1 MKIKMFPANSGD
13 SFLVSCGEN
22 HIFIDGGYRD
32 TYTDFIRAEL
42 ENINK
47 MNQKIDLAI
56 ITHIDQD
63 HIQGILE
70 FIKDNGEHSNS
81 NIIDVKEIWHNS
93 YKHLQFEYADESE
106 NIDRECEILKEQ
118 ILKGN
123 IIFKE
128 GERKISAYEGS
139 TLASILFEKNYNW
152 NNKFKSQ
159 AVLCKDYEKIEISD
173 DTNIILLSPIR
184 DSLNK
189 LKNIWKKSLNGRKRG
204 FKFKEEKYYND
215 AFEFFLY
222 NLKEQDK
229 AMPKKISNNNAEE
242 NTFEFGGIDGS
253 LTNESSIA
261 FILENQEKKALFLGD
276 ANPVIIYNSLIQ
288 LKKIYPEYSFSFDAI
303 KVSHH
308 GSLGNMTEEL
318 LDLIDSEVWLFS
330 GNGHN
335 NNPDKKLIDIIIEK
349 KKSYMKKLIFN
360 YDSFE
365 WLNEIRG
372 KQKCNN
378 YLVIS
383 GNGECIIEIA
393 LEEKNDIRFKSI
405 NKKYSSYRMWP

>member
-13 SFLVSCGEN
+13 SFLISCGEN
-22 HIFIDGGYRD
+22 HILIDGGYKD

-70 FIKDNGEHSNS
+70 FIKENGEQSNS
-81 NIIDVKEIWHNS
+81 NIIDIKEIWHNS

-106 NIDRECEILKEQ
+106 KIDRECEILKEQ
-118 ILKGN
+118 ILKGYA
-123 IIFKE
+123 ILKE
-128 GERKISAYEGS
+128 GKRKISAYEGS

-152 NNKFKSQ
+152 NNTFKSQ
-159 AVLCKDYEKIEISD
+159 AVLCNNYEKVKVSD
-173 DTNIILLSPIR
+173 DINIILLSPIR

-189 LKNIWKKSLNGRKRG
+189 LKNVWKKSLNKRKRG

-215 AFEFFLY
+215 AFEFFVY
-222 NLKEQDK
+222 NLKEQIK
-229 AMPKKISNNNAEE
+229 AVPKKISANNSKE
-242 NTFEFGGIDGS
+242 NTFEFGDIDGS
-253 LTNESSIA
+253 PTNESSIA
-261 FILENQEKKALFLGD
+261 FILENQEKKVLFLGD
-276 ANPVIIYNSLIQ
+276 ANPVIIYNSLVQ
-288 LKKIYPEYSFSFDAI
+288 LKEIYPEYSFAFDAI

-349 KKSYMKKLIFN
+349 KRNYMKKFIFN
-360 YDSFE
+360 YDNFE
-365 WLNEIRG
+365 WLQEIKE
-372 KQKCNN
+372 KQNYNN

-383 GNGECIIEIA
+383 ENGECVIEIHWR
-393 LEEKNDIRFKSI
+393 EKNDIRFKSI
-405 NKKYSSYRMWP
+405 KKKYSSY

>member
-22 HIFIDGGYRD
+22 HILIDGGYKD
-32 TYTDFIRAEL
+32 TYTNFILAEL

-47 MNQKIDLAI
+47 MNQKIDLVI

-70 FIKDNGEHSNS
+70 FIKDNGEQSNS
-81 NIIDVKEIWHNS
+81 NIIDIKEIWHNS

-106 NIDRECEILKEQ
+106 KIDRECEILKEQ
-118 ILKGN
+118 ILKGYA
-123 IIFKE
+123 ILKE
-128 GERKISAYEGS
+128 GKRKISAYEGS

-152 NNKFKSQ
+152 NNTFKSQ
-159 AVLCKDYEKIEISD
+159 AVLCNSYEKIKISD
-173 DTNIILLSPIR
+173 NVNIILLSPTR
-184 DSLNK
+184 NSLNK
-189 LKNIWKKSLNGRKRG
+189 LKNVWKESLNKRKRG
-204 FKFKEEKYYND
+204 FKFKDEKYYND

-222 NLKEQDK
+222 NLKEQIK
-229 AMPKKISNNNAEE
+229 VIPKKISASNYKE
-242 NTFEFGGIDGS
+242 NTFEFGDIDES
-253 LTNESSIA
+253 PTNESSIA
-261 FILENQEKKALFLGD
+261 FILENQEKKVLFLGD
-276 ANPVIIYNSLIQ
+276 ANPIIIYNSLIQ
-288 LKKIYPEYSFSFDAI
+288 VKEIYPEYSFTFDAI

-308 GSLGNMTEEL
+308 GSLRNMTEEL

-330 GNGHN
+330 GNGHK

-360 YDSFE
+360 YDNFE

-372 KQKCNN
+372 NQKCNN
-378 YLVIS
+378 YSVIS
-383 GNGECIIEIA
+383 GNGECIIEIP
-393 LEEKNDIRFKSI
+393 LEAKNDIRFKSI
-405 NKKYSSYRMWP
+405 KKKYSSY